1 MAFARPFFIL
11 GALVLGASLLLSS
24 ELAAQDERPLGW
36 TDVAEVTFVLT
47 AGNASASTLGLKNT
61 AERLWDKTSVK
72 FSGGAVRTE
81 SGITTRTAVGTVDN
95 FTVSEVTNSEV
106 TAENYFVNGRL
117 DRALSDA
124 SFLFGGAD
132 WNRNT
137 FAGIQNRYGLV
148 AGAGRSWIEKET
160 SRFKT
165 DLGMTYTLQDDVITN
180 PDAEDSFLGI
190 RGSYDFFHK
199 LTETT
204 DLTSGLVLD
213 ENLNAT
219 EDFRANWTNAIAV
232 AMSERLALKASF
244 QILYDH
250 DPALTAVP
258 LGDVNV
264 LTPLGKVDT
273 AFTLAIV
280 ANF

>member
-1 MAFARPFFIL
+1 MVFARLSFTL
-11 GALVLGASLLLSS
+11 GGLVLGASLLFSA

-36 TDVAEVTFVLT
+36 TDVAELTFVLT
-47 AGNASASTLGLKNT
+47 SGNASASTLGLKNT
-61 AERLWDKTSVK
+61 AERLWEKTSFK
-72 FSGGAVRTE
+72 FSAGAVRTE
-81 SGITTRTAVGTVDN
+81 SGLTTRTAVGTPEN
-95 FTVSEVTNSEV
+95 FTVTEDTQSEV
-106 TAENYFVNGRL
+106 TAENYFLNGRL
-117 DRALSDA
+117 DRSLSDA
-124 SFLFGGAD
+124 SFLFGGVD

-148 AGAGRSWIEKET
+148 AGAGRSWVEKET

-165 DLGMTYTLQDDVITN
+165 DLGLTYTIQDDVIEN
-180 PDAEDSFLGI
+180 PDVEDSFLGI

-213 ENLNAT
+213 ENLNET
-219 EDFRANWTNAIAV
+219 DDFRANWTNAIAV

-250 DPALTAVP
+250 DPALTTVP
-258 LGDVNV
+258 LGDVEV
-264 LTPLGKVDT
+264 LTPLGKGDT
-273 AFTLAIV
+273 AFTVAIV